1 MDKSAGKPVVML
13 YTDDTSG
20 NRSKKWHLF
29 NSWSVLLAGI
39 PRKQNSQLS
48 KIHFLSCSDSVSV
61 LDMAEPIAEELLDL
75 ERKGTVVYDA
85 HLDCQ
90 VLVVAPL
97 LCVLADNPRASEVVS
112 HLRGA
117 AAKFCR
123 MCMVILSQNI

>member
-61 LDMAEPIAEELLDL
+61 LDMAEPIAEELLDDNFPTVVQVRGAL
-75 ERKGTVVYDA
+75 ER
-85 HLDCQ
+85 
-90 VLVVAPL
+90 PL
-97 LCVLADNPRASEVVS
+97 S
-112 HLRGA
+112 HTNYPG
-117 AAKFCR
+117 
-123 MCMVILSQNI
+123 IL